1 MSSFPFD
8 RYQAKE
14 NFSASLVHMEVLH
27 SVTIGYAHQVELREN
42 GYGFVPVPPLYAN
55 GECTISSLLEWPQ
68 QDIGKYSVTIGNLTA
83 AETADR
89 DK

>member
-8 RYQAKE
+8 RYQAEE

-42 GYGFVPVPPLYAN
+42 GYGLVPVR
-55 GECTISSLLEWPQ
+55 EWRMHHQ
-68 QDIGKYSVTIGNLTA
+68 LIARVASARYREVLSNDRKLDGCGNCG
-83 AETADR
+83 
-89 DK
+89 